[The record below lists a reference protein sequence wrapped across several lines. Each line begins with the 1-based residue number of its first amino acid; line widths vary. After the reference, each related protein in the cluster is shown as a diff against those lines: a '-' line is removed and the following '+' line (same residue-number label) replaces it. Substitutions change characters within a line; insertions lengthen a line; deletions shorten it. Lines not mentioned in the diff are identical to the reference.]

1 MTDTKKDPTIIHES
15 PLHRFR
21 GMLQV
26 AAKGTSERTA
36 WRYELQVRLPFGL
49 GWYMVHHLDVFEQ
62 AGKNLEDIERYL
74 WAQACIGIARD
85 VNRVTAACG
94 RELPT

>member
-1 MTDTKKDPTIIHES
+1 MTDTKSDPTIIHES

-21 GMLQV
+21 GLLQV
-26 AAKGTSERTA
+26 AARGKRTA
-36 WRYELQVRLPFGL
+36 WRYELRVRMPFDL

-85 VNRVTAACG
+85 VNRVVAKVG
-94 RELPT
+94 QP